1 MNIFLTEYNSP
12 IGIITLASNNNGL
25 CMLEF
30 DNEKRINNHL
40 REITTHTNGQIK
52 QSQNTIIK
60 ETIEQLDGY
69 FNKQLTSFNIPI
81 ETIGTPFQ
89 KNVWEELQNIAYGK
103 TRTYKQQAIALGN
116 LKAIRAVATANGQ
129 NRISII
135 IPCHRVIGSNG
146 SLTGYGGEIW
156 RKRYLLDLESSQNK
170 LF

>member
-1 MNIFLTEYNSP
+1 MDH
-12 IGIITLASNNNGL
+12 
-25 CMLEF
+25 LEA
-30 DNEKRINNHL
+30 IW
-40 REITTHTNGQIK
+40 G
-52 QSQNTIIK
+52 SC
-60 ETIEQLDGY
+60 G
-69 FNKQLTSFNIPI
+69 SFP
-81 ETIGTPFQ
+81 GPHGSLVAFQ